1 MISLLQYDDVSVL
14 QDELQLPE
22 IPNDDDS
29 GDNNGGG
36 GGATADDDFDD
47 LQAWCFDFF
56 LVYFVTH
63 LSNTIFRRVSMRS
76 RRSDLS
82 KNIPLSFSV
91 TCSAFSI
98 Y

>member
-1 MISLLQYDDVSVL
+1 MISLPQYDDVSVL

-56 LVYFVTH
+56 
-63 LSNTIFRRVSMRS
+63 
-76 RRSDLS
+76 
-82 KNIPLSFSV
+82 
-91 TCSAFSI
+91 
-98 Y
+98 